1 MRPRR
6 SRGAHPFHVKSFH
19 AGEQFF
25 VISVPFSLNYNYVMD
40 EIFPD
45 KSEPTPEFVQRLMA
59 SQSAMYA
66 FIVSLLGGAN
76 DADDVL
82 QETNMKL
89 CRRCS
94 QYDREQPFLRWAYTF
109 ARFEVMAYR
118 KSKQRSRLVLDD
130 ELLSNVAA
138 ELEKSAEDADSR
150 LKMLERCIERLNPR
164 QRELISARYG
174 RGEAVR
180 DIAERLSRP
189 ENAMAALFYRLRKIL
204 ADCVQTM
211 IRKEG
216 IA

>member
-1 MRPRR
+1 
-6 SRGAHPFHVKSFH
+6 
-19 AGEQFF
+19 
-25 VISVPFSLNYNYVMD
+25 MD
-40 EIFPD
+40 ENITD
-45 KSEPTPEFVQRLMA
+45 TSEPTPEFVQRLMA

-94 QYDREQPFLRWAYTF
+94 QYDREQPFLRWAYSF

-130 ELLSNVAA
+130 ELLANIAG
-138 ELEKSAEDADSR
+138 ELEKSAEDADYR

-189 ENAMAALFYRLRKIL
+189 ENAIAALFYRLRKIL

>member
-1 MRPRR
+1 
-6 SRGAHPFHVKSFH
+6 
-19 AGEQFF
+19 
-25 VISVPFSLNYNYVMD
+25 
-40 EIFPD
+40 
-45 KSEPTPEFVQRLMA
+45 
-59 SQSAMYA
+59 
-66 FIVSLLGGAN
+66 
-76 DADDVL
+76 
-82 QETNMKL
+82 
-89 CRRCS
+89 
-94 QYDREQPFLRWAYTF
+94 
-109 ARFEVMAYR
+109 MAYR

-130 ELLSNVAA
+130 ELLANIAG

-204 ADCVQTM
+204 ADCVQSM
-211 IRKEG
+211 IGKEG

>member
-1 MRPRR
+1 
-6 SRGAHPFHVKSFH
+6 
-19 AGEQFF
+19 
-25 VISVPFSLNYNYVMD
+25 MD
-40 EIFPD
+40 ENITD
-45 KSEPTPEFVQRLMA
+45 TSEPTPEFVQRLMA

-130 ELLSNVAA
+130 ELLANIAG
-138 ELEKSAEDADSR
+138 ELEKSAEDADYR

-189 ENAMAALFYRLRKIL
+189 ENAIAALFYRLRKIL

>member
-1 MRPRR
+1 M
-6 SRGAHPFHVKSFH
+6 
-19 AGEQFF
+19 EE
-25 VISVPFSLNYNYVMD
+25 NM
-40 EIFPD
+40 PD
-45 KSEPTPEFVQRLMA
+45 TSEPTPEFVQRLMA

-66 FIVSLLGGAN
+66 FIVSLLGGTN

-94 QYDREQPFLRWAYTF
+94 QYDREQPFLRWAYAF
-109 ARFEVMAYR
+109 ARFEVMAHR

-130 ELLSNVAA
+130 ELVSRVAE
-138 ELEKSAEDADSR
+138 ELEESAEKADFR
-150 LKMLERCIERLNPR
+150 IKMLEGCMERLNPR

-180 DIAERLSRP
+180 DIAARLSRP

-204 ADCVQTM
+204 ADCVQS
-211 IRKEG
+211 ISGKEG